1 MDIGQLADDEVL
13 VAARAASIHR
23 VSLRR
28 KLGRL
33 KADSSEY
40 TRTLSEIEVTQ
51 RLMDK
56 LNVND
61 FARLTADG

>member
-1 MDIGQLADDEVL
+1 VDINQLTDAEVL

-33 KADSSEY
+33 PTDSAEY
-40 TRTLSEIEVTQ
+40 ARTLTEIEVVQGLVT
-51 RLMDK
+51 K
-56 LNVND
+56 FNVKD
-61 FARLTADG
+61 FERLTVDG